1 MDFVV
6 IIFKQLQRCGC
17 FLFENRK
24 EDTMAIIEPHE
35 YKGEAI
41 EMTLTGKELSEMISN
56 NPDTEFVVSFD
67 FRTPVTKKEKIRRR
81 VIIYESDA

>member
-1 MDFVV
+1 
-6 IIFKQLQRCGC
+6 
-17 FLFENRK
+17 
-24 EDTMAIIEPHE
+24 MAIIEPHE

-41 EMTLTGKELSEMISN
+41 EMILTGKELSEMISN

>member
-6 IIFKQLQRCGC
+6 IIVKQLQCVAV
-17 FLFENRK
+17 FLFEIRK
-24 EDTMAIIEPHE
+24 EIIMAIIEPHE

-41 EMTLTGKELSEMISN
+41 EMTLTGKELSEMIN
-56 NPDTEFVVSFD
+56 KNPDAEFIVSFD
-67 FRTPVTKKEKIRRR
+67 FRTPVTKKEKVRRR

>member
-1 MDFVV
+1 MREYA
-6 IIFKQLQRCGC
+6 IP
-17 FLFENRK
+17 FLIAKRK
-24 EDTMAIIEPHE
+24 EITMAIIEPHE

-41 EMTLTGKELSEMISN
+41 EMILTGKELSEMISN

>member
-1 MDFVV
+1 
-6 IIFKQLQRCGC
+6 
-17 FLFENRK
+17 
-24 EDTMAIIEPHE
+24 MAIIEPHE

-41 EMTLTGKELSEMISN
+41 EMILTGKELSEMISN

-67 FRTPVTKKEKIRRR
+67 FRTPVKKKEKIRRR